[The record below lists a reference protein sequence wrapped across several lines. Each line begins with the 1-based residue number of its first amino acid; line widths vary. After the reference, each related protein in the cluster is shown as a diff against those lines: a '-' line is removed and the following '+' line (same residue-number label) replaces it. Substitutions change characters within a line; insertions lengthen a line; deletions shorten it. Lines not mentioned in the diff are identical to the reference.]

1 MSLKIFMRG
10 RSGGIRRRWKGKTIL
25 FVSLAA
31 LIGAAGCRHD
41 PQARKQHFMERG
53 DGYFKDAR
61 YGEAVIEY
69 KNAVREDPS
78 FGDGYY
84 RLGLALLRQGQWTQ
98 ATQSLSRAL
107 LFTPDNLD
115 ARLRLGD
122 MLVASG
128 QFEDATTQA
137 NEVLKRDPENAS
149 VHLLLGQ
156 IQLQQ
161 KKYKEAEEEFRQAS
175 KREPLESVPHGNMAL
190 AELLS
195 GDSEGAE
202 KSFEKAAEL
211 SPNDPQ
217 YTINWANFYRS
228 RHQPDRAE
236 QVLRR
241 SMEQNPKAIE
251 LPLAVADL
259 YVYQSRNVDAKRLL
273 GEIEGNTRTYPD
285 AARKVADFYMQHND
299 AASALDRYLAL
310 AKKNTAD
317 EALIESV
324 VECNLQLGKWV
335 DAETWIDK
343 HNKKDL
349 DPAFQLLRARAE
361 TGEYHMRDAVSE
373 LQTLI
378 QADPGNILA
387 LYYLSQ
393 ADLQRGDVEG
403 AKSALAESLRM
414 QPGYLSALL
423 ALGNLSLQMGD
434 SAGALRYADQIISH
448 SYWIVDAHLI
458 AGNAYVLRGNA
469 AAALN
474 EFQIAANLNPSS
486 PTALERIGRVL
497 TAQGKYGESEKAYES
512 ALSFDPGYSLALGGL
527 VENFVAQNQPER
539 ARSRIE
545 EQVRREPTLYQLQL
559 IKGQFCMSR
568 GDWACGEAS
577 YKKALE
583 LNAYDPTALL
593 ALAHIYASTN
603 RTTEIAPEY
612 ELAREKFPE
621 YLPTYVEL
629 GQVYES
635 QGEFDR
641 AKKAYQ
647 DALQINQNYVVALN
661 ALAWLECEHG
671 GSLNEAL
678 ELAQQAKKQQPDN
691 PHINDTLAWIYYKQG
706 LYPSAVQLLEPTV
719 AANPKNPAYQFH
731 LGMAYLTEGRQE
743 QGRRTLQAAL
753 RAGLGSDEAKAA
765 KEALQKSGS

>member
-1 MSLKIFMRG
+1 MSMNFFARND
-10 RSGGIRRRWKGKTIL
+10 SGGIRRRWKGKSIL
-25 FVSLAA
+25 VVWLVVLVA
-31 LIGAAGCRHD
+31 AAGCRHD

-53 DGYFKDAR
+53 DSYFKDAR

-78 FGDGYY
+78 YGDGYY

-107 LFTPDNLD
+107 LYTPDNLD

-128 QFEDATTQA
+128 QFEDATAQA
-137 NEVLKRDPENAS
+137 NEVIKRDPENAS

-161 KKYKEAEEEFRQAS
+161 KRYKEAEEEFRQAN
-175 KREPLESVPHGNMAL
+175 KREPLDSVPHGNLAL

-195 GDSEGAE
+195 GDFEGAE
-202 KSFEKAAEL
+202 KNFEKAAEL

-259 YVYQSRNVDAKRLL
+259 YVYQSRTADAKRLL
-273 GEIEGNTRTYPD
+273 GEIEGNTRAYAD
-285 AARKVADFYMQHND
+285 APRKVADFYMQHND

-310 AKKNTAD
+310 ARKSTAD
-317 EALIESV
+317 EALIENV
-324 VECNLQLGKWV
+324 VECNLQLGKWA

-361 TGEYHMRDAVSE
+361 TGEYHLRDAVSE
-373 LQTLI
+373 LQSLI

-423 ALGNLSLQMGD
+423 ALGNLSLQVGD
-434 SAGALRYADQIISH
+434 SAGALRYADQIISR

-469 AAALN
+469 TAALN

-497 TAQGKYGESEKAYES
+497 TAQGKYSESEKAYES

-527 VENFVAQNQPER
+527 VENFVAQNQPDR
-539 ARSRIE
+539 ARARIE
-545 EQVRREPTLYQLQL
+545 EQVRREPGRYQMQL
-559 IKGQFCMSR
+559 IKGQFCMSH

-603 RTTEIAPEY
+603 RTSEIAPEY

-621 YLPTYVEL
+621 YLPTYIEL

-635 QGEFDR
+635 QGDFDR

-719 AANPKNPAYQFH
+719 AANPKNPDYQYH
-731 LGMAYLTEGRQE
+731 LGMAYLTAGRQE
-743 QGRRTLQAAL
+743 QGRRALQAAL

-765 KEALQKSGS
+765 KEALQKGGS

>member
-1 MSLKIFMRG
+1 MSANFFAGNRWGGMRQ
-10 RSGGIRRRWKGKTIL
+10 RWK
-25 FVSLAA
+25 SAMPLALA
-31 LIGAAGCRHD
+31 LVAVIGAAGCRHD
-41 PQARKQHFMERG
+41 PEARKQHFMERG
-53 DGYFKDAR
+53 DSYFKDAR

-78 FGDGYY
+78 YGDGYY
-84 RLGLALLRQGQWTQ
+84 RLGLALLHQGQWTQ

-107 LFTPDNLD
+107 LFTPDNID

-128 QFEDATTQA
+128 QFSDANTQA
-137 NEVLKRDPENAS
+137 EEVLKREPENAS

-161 KKYKEAEEEFRQAS
+161 RKPREAEEEFRKAS
-175 KREPLESVPHGNMAL
+175 QKEPQDSVPYGDVAL

-195 GDSEGAE
+195 GDFEAAE
-202 KSFEKAAEL
+202 KSFQKAAEL
-211 SPNDPQ
+211 SPTDPQ

-236 QVLRR
+236 QVLRG
-241 SMEQNPKAIE
+241 SMKQNPKATE

-259 YVYQSRNVDAKRLL
+259 YVNQGRNADAKRLL
-273 GEIEGNTRTYPD
+273 SEIEGNTGEY
-285 AARKVADFYMQHND
+285 AEAERKVADFYMQHND
-299 AASALDRYLAL
+299 AKSAVDRYLTL
-310 AKKNTAD
+310 AKKDSAD
-317 EALIESV
+317 EGLIESI
-324 VECNLQLGKWV
+324 VECYLQLGKWAE
-335 DAETWIDK
+335 AETWIDK

-349 DPAFQLLRARAE
+349 DPAFELLHARAE
-361 TGEYHMRDAVSE
+361 TGEYHLRDATAE
-373 LQTLI
+373 LQSLI
-378 QADPGNILA
+378 QTDPGNTLA

-403 AKSALAESLRM
+403 ARSALAEALRL

-423 ALGNLSLQMGD
+423 GLGNISLQVGD
-434 SAGALRYADQIISH
+434 SAGALRYADQIITR

-469 AAALN
+469 TSALN
-474 EFQIAANLNPSS
+474 EFEIAANLNPGSA
-486 PTALERIGRVL
+486 TAQERIGRVL
-497 TAQGKYGESEKAYES
+497 ATQGKYAEAEKAYEAS
-512 ALSFDPGYSLALGGL
+512 LNFDPGYSLALGGL
-527 VENFVAQNQPER
+527 VENFVLQNQPER
-539 ARSRIE
+539 ARARIE
-545 EQVRREPTLYQLQL
+545 EQLRREPGLYQLQL

-568 GDWACGEAS
+568 GDWACGEES

-583 LNAYDPTALL
+583 MNAYDPTALL

-603 RTTEIAPEY
+603 RTSEIAPEY
-612 ELAREKFPE
+612 ELARKKFPE
-621 YLPTYVEL
+621 YLPTYIQL
-629 GQVYES
+629 GQIYEA
-635 QGEFDR
+635 QGDFDR
-641 AKKAYQ
+641 AKKSYQ
-647 DALQINQNYVVALN
+647 DAIQINQNYVLALN

-678 ELAQQAKKQQPDN
+678 ELAQQAKKIQPDN

-706 LYPSAVQLLEPTV
+706 LYPTAVLLLEPTV
-719 AANPKNPAYQFH
+719 AANPKNPAFQYH
-731 LGMAYLTEGRQE
+731 LGMVYLNAGRQE

-765 KEALQKSGS
+765 REALQKGGT